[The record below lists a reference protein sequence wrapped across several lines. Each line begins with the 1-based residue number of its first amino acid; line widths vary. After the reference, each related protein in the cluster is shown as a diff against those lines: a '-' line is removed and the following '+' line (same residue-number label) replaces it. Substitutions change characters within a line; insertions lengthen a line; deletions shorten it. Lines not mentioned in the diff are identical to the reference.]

1 MIAPDLV
8 RNPARRFGDRPCMV
22 GAERSLTFAEV
33 DARADSL
40 AAALAARGVVAGDR
54 VALLA
59 LNEVEYLEIQVAAQ
73 RLGAVLVPLNYR
85 LAVPELAFIVG
96 DAGAGVLIHGPGQ
109 AEAAAAL
116 AAEQA
121 VDRTLHLGAEGVGE
135 AYEDALAAHP
145 DAERRGPLDAGAA
158 ACILYT
164 SGTTG
169 RPKGAVLSNLA
180 LYARAAAHGVELPIA
195 PGDVFVQT
203 LPMFHIASNL
213 SYGFAYC
220 GATNVLVRAF
230 DPVAVVETIA
240 RHDATHVL
248 LVPTTIN
255 MLVNHPV
262 AASADLGSLRT
273 VLYGASPIAPELLRR
288 AIDVFRCG
296 FVQFFGMT
304 ETSGCTLLRAADHD
318 PVRHPERLASAGTDT
333 VSFETRVVDGDD
345 RELPPGEV
353 GEIVTRGPAVMT
365 AYWNNPEATA
375 QALRNGWM
383 HTGDLGYRA
392 ADGYLYV
399 SDRLKDMIVS
409 GAENVYPREVE
420 DVLFE
425 HPAVL
430 EAAVIGVPDE
440 RWGERVH
447 AVVCRRP
454 GHEVDAAAV
463 IAHCR
468 SRLAGYKCP
477 RSVAFVDALPKNV
490 TGKVLKRE
498 LRAAHWPAGGR
509 SVG

>member
-1 MIAPDLV
+1 VIAPDLL

-22 GAERSLTFAEV
+22 GEGRSLTFAEC
-33 DARADSL
+33 DRRADQL

-73 RLGAVLVPLNYR
+73 RLGAILVPLNYR
-85 LAVPELAFIVG
+85 LAVAELAFIAG
-96 DAGAGVLIHGPGQ
+96 DAGARLLIHGPGQ
-109 AEAAAAL
+109 AEPARAL
-116 AAEQA
+116 GLP
-121 VDRTLHLGAEGVGE
+121 TLHLGPEGVGE
-135 AYEDALAAHP
+135 SYEQLLADHP
-145 DAERRGPLDAGAA
+145 DPERRGPLEVGAA

-195 PGDVFVQT
+195 PGEVFVQT

-213 SYGFAYC
+213 SYGFTYC
-220 GATNVLVRAF
+220 GATNVLVKAF
-230 DPVAVVETIA
+230 DAEAVTDTIA
-240 RHDATHVL
+240 RHAATHVL

-255 MLVNHPV
+255 MLCNHPV
-262 AASADLGSLRT
+262 ASTADFSSLRT
-273 VLYGASPIAPELLRR
+273 VLYGASPIAPEVLRR
-288 AIDVFRCG
+288 AIEVFGCG

-318 PVRHPERLASAGTDT
+318 PVRFPERLASAGTDT
-333 VSFETRVVDGDD
+333 VSFETRVVDAAD

-365 AYWNNPEATA
+365 GYWNQPEASA
-375 QALRNGWM
+375 EALRNGWM

-399 SDRLKDMIVS
+399 TDRLKDMIVS

-425 HPAVL
+425 HPDVL
-430 EAAVIGVPDE
+430 DAAVIGVPDE

-447 AVVCRRP
+447 AVVCLRP
-454 GHEVDAAAV
+454 GRSLGAAALQ
-463 IAHCR
+463 AFCR
-468 SRLAGYKCP
+468 ERLASYKCP
-477 RSVAFVDALPKNV
+477 RSVAFVEELPRNV

-498 LRAAHWPAGGR
+498 LRAAHWPVDGR
-509 SVG
+509 SIG